1 MSSCFKGRLSA
12 ACLVFALSL
21 ACGAQAAPVEA
32 LSHGRFENTP
42 VYRPDGAVKRFVLWF
57 ADGPDTP
64 QRRQRVQALVG
75 DGAMVAEVDMR
86 HLLGVLGKDP
96 GKCTFSSGDVENYSR
111 YVQAYYKVPGY
122 HLPLL
127 LGDGEGAAWA
137 YAIAAQAPKGAV
149 AAAVSL
155 GFCPMVA
162 LPRALCPTQALAYE
176 PAHPGAMQPAALS
189 VPWLV
194 AAGAARPQCPA
205 AQARAF
211 TVAVPQARAIKAT
224 AGGDVLPGLRA
235 ALVSLGARPGASVA
249 AAPDALK
256 GLPVIEVPA
265 SGKAPGDALAI
276 FVSGDGGWAGFDKQV
291 AGRLAQGGLPVVGVD
306 SLRYFWSARTPQ
318 GFANDLVRI
327 ADYYRQHW
335 NRKRV
340 VLVGFSQ
347 GADVLPAAY
356 NHLPEATMQEIPLLA
371 LMSFGEKASY
381 EFHVSNWLGKVD
393 DGLPI
398 APEVAKIPQ
407 AKALYFYGSKDGDAL
422 CPKLPAA
429 VKAACVQLPGDH
441 HFGGDYNGLAQ
452 RILARLDAMPAD

>member
-1 MSSCFKGRLSA
+1 MSSPIKRRLSA
-12 ACLVFALSL
+12 ACLAAALAI
-21 ACGAQAAPVEA
+21 ACTAQARPAEP

-57 ADGPDTP
+57 ADGPDSA

-75 DGAMVAEVDMR
+75 DGAMVAVVDMR

-96 GKCTFSSGDVENYSR
+96 GKCTFSSGDVENYAR

-127 LGDGEGAAWA
+127 LGDGRGAAWA
-137 YAIAAQAPKGAV
+137 YAIAAQAPRGAV

-155 GFCPMVA
+155 GFCPTVE
-162 LPRALCPTQALAYE
+162 LPRALCPTQALKYAAGQ
-176 PAHPGAMQPAALS
+176 PALMQPAPLS

-194 AAGAARPQCPA
+194 GAGNARPQCPA
-205 AQARAF
+205 AQVQAF
-211 TVAVPQARAIKAT
+211 TAAVPQARAIKPA
-224 AGGDVLPGLRA
+224 ADGDVLPGLRA

-256 GLPVIEVPA
+256 GLPVVEVPA
-265 SGKAPGDALAI
+265 AGKGHDDTLAI

-291 AGRLAQGGLPVVGVD
+291 AGRLAQAGLPVVGVD

-318 GFANDLVRI
+318 GFADDLVRI

-335 NRKRV
+335 NRRRV

-356 NHLPEATMQEIPLLA
+356 NHLPEAAKQDIPLLA

-381 EFHVSNWLGKVD
+381 EFHVGNWLGKVD

-452 RILARLDAMPAD
+452 RILARLDALPAD